1 MMDVSLVL
9 LPGSR
14 GKPKPF
20 IHRHLLSYETH
31 TLTHTFF
38 FPLLSSISIYTTALE
53 PVTERHIQTFKTLS
67 PFEVSRVI
75 LPRNFARFSVWF
87 MLCCFLSIPL
97 LFIKPRWGCKCMKPA
112 VRARVCVCVYARA
125 FVTVWKLL
133 LTVPILACGGDDSR
147 VHLYVQADGQV
158 SSGWY
163 FFQEMLFYVL
173 CVYAFLWIS
182 TVRGQCLTLFNPSTI
197 ASESHVPART
207 WRLGSW
213 SGVGIYR
220 WVVMCVDS
228 LYQLY
233 KKVIIV
239 VECTCDTFN

>member
-75 LPRNFARFSVWF
+75 LPRNFTRFSVWF

-112 VRARVCVCVYARA
+112 VRARVCVCVCACFCDCVKISSHSSHIGLWGWWLSGASLCAGRWA
-125 FVTVWKLL
+125 GKLGLIFLSGNAL
-133 LTVPILACGGDDSR
+133 LCS
-147 VHLYVQADGQV
+147 
-158 SSGWY
+158 
-163 FFQEMLFYVL
+163 L
-173 CVYAFLWIS
+173 CVGFPLNFHS
-182 TVRGQCLTLFNPSTI
+182 
-197 ASESHVPART
+197 
-207 WRLGSW
+207 
-213 SGVGIYR
+213 
-220 WVVMCVDS
+220 
-228 LYQLY
+228 
-233 KKVIIV
+233 
-239 VECTCDTFN
+239 